1 MATWEVVEYAGQTLV
16 RLLEKQFAILL
27 PNNNISIQVASASHF
42 EQYATAQQPSITLF
56 LYQILENPE
65 MRNAAARKLADGRSV
80 RQPLPLELCYIITPW
95 SVRVQDSIG
104 VDAKATEE
112 EHRLLGGI
120 LQTFYEHAEVTRSE
134 LTEGMNAVWSRID
147 TMQILLESPAS
158 EDLFRIWDSTEHAYR
173 TSLTYRVRV
182 LGLEPIQALD
192 GSPVI
197 DANFT
202 AGELR

>member
-27 PNNNISIQVASASHF
+27 PNNNISIQVASASHV
-42 EQYATAQQPSITLF
+42 EQYATAQQPAITLF

-65 MRNAAARKLADGRSV
+65 MRNAPARKLADGRSV

-112 EHRLLGGI
+112 EHRLLGGV
-120 LQTFYEHAEVTRSE
+120 LQTIYEHAEITRSE
-134 LTEGMNAVWSRID
+134 FTGRRNAVC
-147 TMQILLESPAS
+147 AS
-158 EDLFRIWDSTEHAYR
+158 HAHIENLHAQPC
-173 TSLTYRVRV
+173 SQSV
-182 LGLEPIQALD
+182 
-192 GSPVI
+192 
-197 DANFT
+197 
-202 AGELR
+202 